1 MAEDSITGRM
11 VLFILE
17 NLNKV
22 SNMVKED
29 GKVEKVLNAISM
41 KVIISMIKSMD
52 MEYLFGKVEIVT
64 KENIKKTKEMVK
76 VK

>member
-41 KVIISMIKSMD
+41 KVIINMIKSMD